1 MHLQRDAAP
10 GIHRIEDAYVNWYLV
25 EAEDGV
31 CIVDAG
37 HPRSWHSLERVLEGL
52 GRVPGDIKAVVLTH
66 AHFDH
71 VGFAERARTELDVPV
86 WVHEA
91 DEALASDPW
100 DYEHE
105 RSRLPYAAKH
115 PSFDVAFAAMGAEGA
130 LFVRGVQEVR
140 TFTDGQVLAVPGSP
154 TVVHVPGHTHGS
166 CALYYPERD
175 TLITGD
181 AIVTHDPYTNGDGPR
196 IIAGAA
202 TADSAQ
208 ALASLD
214 ALLQTPATLLLVGH
228 GEPWVDGVESAVAAA
243 REVGAT

>member
-1 MHLQRDAAP
+1 MQLYRDVAR
-10 GIHRIEDAYVNWYLV
+10 GIHRIEDAYVNFYVV
-25 EAEDGV
+25 EADGRA

-37 HPRSWHSLERVLEGL
+37 HPRSWESLHSALDELGIAPSRVDAL
-52 GRVPGDIKAVVLTH
+52 ILTH

-71 VGFAERARTELDVPV
+71 VGFAERARTELGVPV

-91 DEALASDPW
+91 DESLAAEPW

-115 PSFDVAFAAMGAEGA
+115 PSFDVAFAAMGAKGA
-130 LFVRGVQEVR
+130 LTVKGVETVR
-140 TFTDGQVLAVPGSP
+140 TFTDGQVLDVPGAP
-154 TVVHVPGHTHGS
+154 TVVHVPGHTYGEVAFHYPDRD
-166 CALYYPERD
+166 AL
-175 TLITGD
+175 IVGD

-196 IIAGAA
+196 IVAGAA
-202 TADSAQ
+202 TADSEQ

-214 ALLQTPATLLLVGH
+214 ALVATGATRLLVGH
-228 GEPWVDGVESAVAAA
+228 GDPWTDGVASAVAHA

>member
-1 MHLQRDAAP
+1 MQLEREVAP

-25 EAEDGV
+25 EGEDGICV
-31 CIVDAG
+31 VDAG
-37 HPRSWHSLERVLEGL
+37 HPKSWDSLERALDELDRGL
-52 GRVPGDIKAVVLTH
+52 ADVRAVVLTH

-100 DYEHE
+100 DYDHE

-115 PSFDVAFAAMGAEGA
+115 PSFDVAFAAMGAKGA

-166 CALYYPERD
+166 CALHYADRD
-175 TLITGD
+175 ALITGD

-214 ALLQTPATLLLVGH
+214 ALLATRATRLLVGH
-228 GEPWVDGVESAVAAA
+228 GTPWTEGIDSAVAHA